1 VISAGCNIFVSKPID
16 INILF
21 EEIAALLD
29 IEFVVA
35 ASDNIIDTV
44 EVEPLAEVQL
54 TRVEQEQLKALCV
67 SIEETARMGDVFEL
81 RQHIAMLADLMTEDD
96 VRIKH
101 LQQLVESFSMD
112 AVRAYCQTLT
122 QQMTRSEKSE

>member
-1 VISAGCNIFVSKPID
+1 M
-16 INILF
+16 
-21 EEIAALLD
+21 LD
-29 IEFVVA
+29 IEFVIA
-35 ASDNIIDTV
+35 ASDNIIDAV
-44 EVEPLAEVQL
+44 EVEPLAEVKL
-54 TRVEQEQLKALCV
+54 TRIEQEQLKALCV
-67 SIEETARMGDVFEL
+67 SIEEAARMGDVFEL

-96 VRIKH
+96 ARIKH